1 MPLLQSLLLDKII
14 PSILQAAVT
23 LLIVLAILK
32 IFRIKNPATR
42 FIFLFLP
49 LVKALIDFIEGG
61 SWHPHVNFQKHF
73 WLSARF
79 DDPLGVLK
87 APRIPTHFELPGT
100 FTLKYSIIELGFRLA
115 VISIILV
122 LVARWVQLFLF
133 LNSLKKE
140 ERLSKDKYP
149 QIYAILDELVGKFKV
164 RQPELVITKKYQFVP
179 FSVGYRVPIIVLTK
193 DLIDNFS
200 KEQLEIMLAHELAHI
215 RRHDNFTSWASLILR
230 DLLFFNPMSYPIY
243 RMIEEE
249 KEKACDR
256 IALEKTG
263 LSAKAIA
270 NTLLDVAIFRKKVES
285 AQKVTYPALSK
296 GFLHRFLYRKSAL
309 ERRVNSIAK
318 QKPSGR
324 SFLPLRWLKGAL
336 LVFAI
341 TAILLIHPIIAINAY
356 DRLVLIL
363 H

>member
-1 MPLLQSLLLDKII
+1 MPLLQPLLLDKII
-14 PSILQAAVT
+14 PSILQAATT
-23 LLIVLAILK
+23 LVIILVILK
-32 IFRIKNPATR
+32 LFRVKNPATR

-61 SWHPHVNFQKHF
+61 SWHPHVDFQKHF

-79 DDPLGVLK
+79 DDPLGVFK
-87 APRIPTHFELPGT
+87 APIPKDFDLPGT
-100 FTLKYSIIELGFRLA
+100 FTIKYSIIVLGFWLA
-115 VISIILV
+115 VISIIIV

-133 LNSLKKE
+133 LNSFKKE
-140 ERLSKDKYP
+140 ERLSRSGYP
-149 QIYAILDELVGKFKV
+149 QIYATLDRLVGKFKV

-215 RRHDNFTSWASLILR
+215 RRYDNFTSWASLILR

-263 LSAKAIA
+263 ISAKAIA
-270 NTLLDVAIFRKKVES
+270 NTLLDVAIFRKRVES

-309 ERRVNSIAK
+309 ERRVNSITK
-318 QKPSGR
+318 QEPGGA
-324 SFLPLRWLKGAL
+324 SFLPLCCFKGAL
-336 LVFAI
+336 VAFAI
-341 TAILLIHPIIAINAY
+341 IAILLIHPIVAIIAY
-356 DRLVLIL
+356 GRLVLIL
-363 H
+363 R

>member
-23 LLIVLAILK
+23 LLIVLATLK

-61 SWHPHVNFQKHF
+61 SWHPHLDLKKYF
-73 WLSARF
+73 WLSARL
-79 DDPLGVLK
+79 DDPLGVFK
-87 APRIPTHFELPGT
+87 APSTSKHLDLPGT
-100 FTLKYSIIELGFRLA
+100 FTIKYSIIELGVRIA

-122 LVARWVQLFLF
+122 LATRWVQLFLF
-133 LNSLKKE
+133 LNSFKKE
-140 ERLSKDKYP
+140 DRLSKDEYP
-149 QIYAILDELVGKFKV
+149 QIYAILDRLVGKFKV
-164 RQPELVITKKYQFVP
+164 KRPELVLTKKYQFVP
-179 FSVGYRVPIIVLTK
+179 FSIGYKSPIIVLSK
-193 DLIDNFS
+193 DLIDNFP

-215 RRHDNFTSWASLILR
+215 RRYDNLTSWASLILR
-230 DLLFFNPMSYPIY
+230 DLLFFNPMSYPVY

-249 KEKACDR
+249 KEKASDR

-296 GFLHRFLYRKSAL
+296 GFMHRFLYRKSAL
-309 ERRVNSIAK
+309 ERRVNSITK

-324 SFLPLRWLKGAL
+324 SFLPLRWLKGTL

-341 TAILLIHPIIAINAY
+341 MAILIIHPIIGIIAY